1 MSDLLKR
8 RPFWELVFSL
18 ALMLAMVVVLI
29 EAGKVKTSPF
39 DELGSAFF
47 PRALAIII
55 VVLSIPVFIRNAISI
70 LRPPAAQ
77 ETGVDSST
85 PALSASNVIKTIT
98 ISFLTIAYVGGIALR
113 LLPFSVLTAAFLT
126 FGILAL
132 NGWKLHR
139 IIWIIPG
146 AIIFGLLMEYMFTR
160 VFIMDLPAF
169 QVWF

>member
-8 RPFWELVFSL
+8 RPFWDLVFSL

-29 EAGKVKTSPF
+29 EAGNIKTSPF

-47 PRALAIII
+47 PKALATIII
-55 VVLSIPVFIRNAISI
+55 VLSIPVAIRNAISI
-70 LRPPAAQ
+70 LRPQAEPDQ
-77 ETGVDSST
+77 VDSSA
-85 PALSASNVIKTIT
+85 PALARSNVIKTVT
-98 ISFLTIAYVGGIALR
+98 ISVLTIAYVGGIALR

-126 FGILAL
+126 LGILAL
-132 NGWKLHR
+132 NGWRLHR
-139 IIWIIPG
+139 VTWIALG
-146 AIIFGLLMEYMFTR
+146 SIIFGLLMEYMFTK